1 MVLSRASSSAT
12 RIPQIHISKINE
24 VGSVYLSVP
33 GSCHLRNELRILG
46 WVSPPNPC
54 VCFHLPGQGVLTQ
67 FAPSLQE
74 AFPGAV
80 SFISFVC
87 VSASACGLTS
97 LMLTQGALSCTRLE
111 DDRAST
117 TVAHTSMLWRT
128 TEPPRQ
134 LQFCSVLAMCL

>member
-1 MVLSRASSSAT
+1 MVLSRSSSSAT
-12 RIPQIHISKINE
+12 IISQIHISKINE

-46 WVSPPNPC
+46 WVSPPSPC
-54 VCFHLPGQGVLTQ
+54 VCSHLPGQGVLTQ

-74 AFPGAV
+74 AFV
-80 SFISFVC
+80 SLVC

-117 TVAHTSMLWRT
+117 TVVHTCMLWRT

-134 LQFCSVLAMCL
+134 LQFCPVLAMCL